1 MVFPCGPYTLA
12 VCMNFLLYSERLIWE
27 NYIYDDGFDNQY
39 DDNDVDDDFT
49 II

>member
-1 MVFPCGPYTLA
+1 MVFPYGPYMLA
-12 VCMNFLLYSERLIWE
+12 VCMNFLLYCECLIWE